1 MSEAALVPS
10 DPKHVPHD
18 ILGASPPG
26 HSSLAPRQRVG
37 GRLLLLDSETGY
49 RRCAV
54 VWDPQLINLGY
65 QIHNIYIYIYIYI
78 YMYVCMYIYI
88 YVYIYVH
95 IFVIYDIIYIYIF
108 ILHDNTVLHLNSSR
122 FMNHDDLCI
131 L

>member
-65 QIHNIYIYIYIYI
+65 QIHIGSGAAGPPLNK
-78 YMYVCMYIYI
+78 
-88 YVYIYVH
+88 
-95 IFVIYDIIYIYIF
+95 
-108 ILHDNTVLHLNSSR
+108 LGSNSSSGITC
-122 FMNHDDLCI
+122 CI
-131 L
+131 VSKLRATLHPSLGEP